1 MCFSARQSSS
11 PATAPLFP
19 NISVWFLRRR
29 RSERQKS
36 ANRYYNDLLLFGVVI
51 LLTDKLTLFSEQN
64 SEAMDDSCAVCA
76 ETLKWVAYG
85 PCGHREVCS
94 TCTIRLRF
102 ICNDQCCCICK
113 SESSI
118 IFVTKALGDYTRMVN
133 DFSAFPANPIEGQVG
148 QYWFHEGARAYFDDL
163 DHYKMIKAMCRLS
176 CNVCDRKN
184 EPKSR
189 RSKRTGDFNCIEQL
203 KIHLFHQH
211 RLFMCSLC
219 LEGRKIF
226 ISEQKLYNRAQLNQ
240 HVKTGDSVVDGSE
253 SERGGFMGHPMCEF
267 CQNPSY
273 GDNELYLHMST
284 EHFTCHICQKQH
296 PGRYEYFNDYD
307 DLEIHFRQGHF
318 LCEDE
323 ACLAKKFIVFAAE
336 SEMKRHDA
344 MEHGGRMSRAK
355 RNAAL
360 LIPTSF
366 QYRQSCEHDDGN
378 HPRSSDIQLSM
389 AEDSRETFNAV
400 RFHDISL
407 NAQTSHRETSEI
419 KSTVNPFEPLAGTDS
434 EPSSSYCLV
443 LGHNSTRTLLE
454 ESSFPPLPMAP
465 RISVQRSR
473 NAMNGLSGNTMA
485 AHLRHQNTVEVLNC
499 SRASPAASHYPSSS
513 GSISYHSRPVLDS
526 GLLSSSSSQSSSQS
540 KPAATNEYA
549 LSGHESSIQSG
560 PSAANDLV
568 LSSSFASSSRT
579 QSSTS
584 KVYCSSSAQNL
595 VDRETHDKSF
605 SDPQVD
611 KLTTSS
617 KLLLKAENVES
628 ANKALVEKIRAA
640 LDFDRDKYAAFKV
653 ISVEYRQDLIDT
665 GEYLAYV
672 HQFGLSHLVLELAM
686 LCPNAQKQREL
697 VEIYKYN
704 TRRNGSNENGLSI
717 VNDHSKSKKSSKKGK
732 EKCEDN
738 GIYLPENALAE
749 NGTSASEMMNLQLNH
764 KPSLDEA
771 KISSKVVCHSGKG
784 KSKIL
789 VEEQQSLNSLIEP
802 RNNND
807 TQSGS
812 GCPEKN
818 VGARG
823 GNKSHKKM
831 SKFLKNRLGDISAAQ
846 LLDKDN
852 PGAGPDGNDE
862 KTCWKKNPPEMLP
875 IHGVWHNGGGRR
887 LVVMTQRRPKK
898 VMT

>member
-1 MCFSARQSSS
+1 MIVVLSVLRHSSGLLMDHVAIGRSAQLAQSVSVSS
-11 PATAPLFP
+11 AMINVAA
-19 NISVWFLRRR
+19 
-29 RSERQKS
+29 S
-36 ANRYYNDLLLFGVVI
+36 ANLNPV
-51 LLTDKLTLFSEQN
+51 
-64 SEAMDDSCAVCA
+64 
-76 ETLKWVAYG
+76 
-85 PCGHREVCS
+85 
-94 TCTIRLRF
+94 
-102 ICNDQCCCICK
+102 
-113 SESSI
+113 SS
-118 IFVTKALGDYTRMVN
+118 
-133 DFSAFPANPIEGQVG
+133 
-148 QYWFHEGARAYFDDL
+148 
-163 DHYKMIKAMCRLS
+163 LS
-176 CNVCDRKN
+176 
-184 EPKSR
+184 PR
-189 RSKRTGDFNCIEQL
+189 R
-203 KIHLFHQH
+203 
-211 RLFMCSLC
+211 
-219 LEGRKIF
+219 
-226 ISEQKLYNRAQLNQ
+226 
-240 HVKTGDSVVDGSE
+240 
-253 SERGGFMGHPMCEF
+253 
-267 CQNPSY
+267 
-273 GDNELYLHMST
+273 
-284 EHFTCHICQKQH
+284 H

-318 LCEDE
+318 YVKMKLSW
-323 ACLAKKFIVFAAE
+323 KKFIVFAAE

-344 MEHGGRMSRAK
+344 MEHGGRMSHAK

-366 QYRQSCEHDDGN
+366 QYQQSCEHDDGN

-443 LGHNSTRTLLE
+443 LGHNSTGTLLE
-454 ESSFPPLPMAP
+454 ESSFPPFQWLQE
-465 RISVQRSR
+465 SVCKDQD
-473 NAMNGLSGNTMA
+473 AMNGLSGNTMA
-485 AHLRHQNTVEVLNC
+485 AHLRHQNTVEVLNY
-499 SRASPAASHYPSSS
+499 SRASPAASHYPNSS

-526 GLLSSSSSQSSSQS
+526 GLLSSSSSQSSSQI

-584 KVYCSSSAQNL
+584 
-595 VDRETHDKSF
+595 
-605 SDPQVD
+605 
-611 KLTTSS
+611 
-617 KLLLKAENVES
+617 
-628 ANKALVEKIRAA
+628 KALVEKIRAA

-717 VNDHSKSKKSSKKGK
+717 VNDHSKK
-732 EKCEDN
+732 
-738 GIYLPENALAE
+738 

-789 VEEQQSLNSLIEP
+789 VEEQQSPNSLIEP

-807 TQSGS
+807 TQ
-812 GCPEKN
+812 
-818 VGARG
+818 
-823 GNKSHKKM
+823 
-831 SKFLKNRLGDISAAQ
+831 SAAQ

-887 LVVMTQRRPKK
+887 LVVMTQRDQKRYALYDASYLRL
-898 VMT
+898 TRN